1 MATILVVDD
10 DPDLVD
16 ACRLV
21 LEREGHEVLTAASR
35 RAGIRARD
43 STEPDLIILDV
54 MMDQPDDGIAM
65 ARELRR
71 AAFQGPIIMLTS
83 LSKVSGLE
91 YGADDELVPV
101 DEFIE
106 KPVAPGVLVA
116 TVADLLARSQH

>member
-1 MATILVVDD
+1 MATILIVDD

-35 RAGIRARD
+35 RAGIRVRD
-43 STEPDLIILDV
+43 GREPDLIILDI
-54 MMDQPDDGIAM
+54 MMDQPDDGISM

-71 AAFQGPIIMLTS
+71 TAFQGPIIMLTS
-83 LSKVSGLE
+83 LSRVSGLE

-106 KPVAPGVLVA
+106 KPVAPSVLVA

>member
-21 LEREGHEVLTAASR
+21 LEREGHEVLTAANR
-35 RAGIRARD
+35 RAGIRVRD
-43 STEPDLIILDV
+43 GREPDLIILDI
-54 MMDQPDDGIAM
+54 MMDQPDDGISM

-106 KPVAPGVLVA
+106 KPVAPSVLVA
-116 TVADLLARSQH
+116 TVTDLLARSQH